1 MSEKS
6 DDETEVPQ
14 EEEEVLPT
22 QSVDVD
28 VEPALHELVD
38 LQDKGLITPFKAAKL
53 RSHFGQAF
61 DRLEQERKIGKQL
74 LQSAKVWI
82 ISCTNPKYKIIGFK
96 R

>member
-74 LQSAKVWI
+74 LQSAKV
-82 ISCTNPKYKIIGFK
+82 
-96 R
+96 

>member
-6 DDETEVPQ
+6 DDETEVPTQ
-14 EEEEVLPT
+14 EEEVP
-22 QSVDVD
+22 QSGVDVD

-74 LQSAKVWI
+74 LQSAKVT
-82 ISCTNPKYKIIGFK
+82 ISPFWL
-96 R
+96 

>member
-74 LQSAKVWI
+74 LQSAKVQFI
-82 ISCTNPKYKIIGFK
+82 PVLT

>member
-6 DDETEVPQ
+6 DDETEVPTQ
-14 EEEEVLPT
+14 EEVP
-22 QSVDVD
+22 QSGVDVD

-74 LQSAKVWI
+74 LQSAKVT
-82 ISCTNPKYKIIGFK
+82 ISWF
-96 R
+96 